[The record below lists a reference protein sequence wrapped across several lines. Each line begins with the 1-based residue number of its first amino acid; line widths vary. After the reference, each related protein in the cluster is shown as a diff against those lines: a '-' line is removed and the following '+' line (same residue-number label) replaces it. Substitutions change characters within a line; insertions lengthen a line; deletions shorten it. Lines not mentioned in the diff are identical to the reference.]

1 MVDNDEQELS
11 SIQEDNNNTNKT
23 FQNDINEFNE
33 QIPTYSTITG
43 KTITLTAG
51 PTVENLSHSIDNKSF
66 FPKIPYPYGD
76 EVPFLKLKNE
86 DYYTSGKEIQFYE
99 IIEEDIFSRCNNCRN
114 NNNEFFCKNCKIN
127 LCHECLK
134 NCQNHQGMLINL
146 DAEKEDFKKNKIIL
160 EKLFFSTFY
169 LPKKIEKNPNV
180 KNPPTYDVVIEDDE
194 KNAENKNM
202 SKIPLPDT
210 NDFKFIRIIK
220 EKNYNNYFHYQNIKN
235 CINYI
240 SNRYE
245 NVFEKPSLK
254 IEYNIDNLKKN
265 GIKDIRI
272 FGKDFAKKYK
282 EKISLIINNEK
293 SELLEIIKLDDDYL
307 EVILVQNSTHKNE
320 DYITDMSCMFSGC
333 EASKIMI
340 DEVKNRKLLDLGKV
354 TDISSIFKGCTNLE
368 SIDLKYFEKIYN
380 VNKMNSLFYRCK
392 NLVNISNLE
401 SLKTKDVTKMDRMFC
416 ECEKLKD
423 LNGIQFFNTE
433 KVKSFF
439 EIFLGCTSL
448 KALPDISQWNMEK
461 ANDLS
466 SMFKDCANL
475 TSLPDISNWN
485 LKKVEKMNKMFSGCN
500 KL

>member
-1 MVDNDEQELS
+1 MFVTDCGMVMADNDEQDWS

-51 PTVENLSHSIDNKSF
+51 PTVENLSHSMDNKS
-66 FPKIPYPYGD
+66 PIPYPYGD
-76 EVPFLKLKNE
+76 EVPYLKLKNE

-114 NNNEFFCKNCKIN
+114 NNNEFFCKDCKKN
-127 LCHECLK
+127 LCHECLN

-146 DAEKEDFKKNKIIL
+146 DAEKEDFEKNKKIL

-169 LPKKIEKNPNV
+169 LQKKIEKNPNV

-220 EKNYNNYFHYQNIKN
+220 EKSYNNYFHYQNIKN

-240 SNRYE
+240 RHRYE

-254 IEYNIDNLKKN
+254 IEYNIDKLKKN

-272 FGKDFAKKYK
+272 LGPDFAKKHE

-293 SELLEIIKLDDDYL
+293 SELREIIKLDDDYL

-354 TDISSIFKGCTNLE
+354 TDISSIFKGCSNLE

-380 VNKMNSLFYRCK
+380 VKKMNSLFNGCSS
-392 NLVNISNLE
+392 LVNISNIR

-416 ECEKLKD
+416 ECNNLKD
-423 LNGIQFFNTE
+423 FNDIQFFITE
-433 KVKSFF
+433 KVESF
-439 EIFLGCTSL
+439 
-448 KALPDISQWNMEK
+448 
-461 ANDLS
+461 
-466 SMFKDCANL
+466 
-475 TSLPDISNWN
+475 
-485 LKKVEKMNKMFSGCN
+485 
-500 KL
+500 

>member
-33 QIPTYSTITG
+33 QIPTYSTITVN
-43 KTITLTAG
+43 TITLTKG
-51 PTVENLSHSIDNKSF
+51 PTVENLSHSMDNKS
-66 FPKIPYPYGD
+66 PIPYPYGD
-76 EVPFLKLKNE
+76 EVPYLKLRNE
-86 DYYTSGKEIQFYE
+86 DYYTSGKEIQFYADV
-99 IIEEDIFSRCNNCRN
+99 EEDIFSRCNKCRN
-114 NNNEFFCKNCKIN
+114 NNNEFFCKDCKIN
-127 LCHECLK
+127 LCHECLN

-180 KNPPTYDVVIEDDE
+180 KNPPTYNVVIEDDE

-272 FGKDFAKKYK
+272 FGSDFAKKYK
-282 EKISLIINNEK
+282 EKISLIINNNEK
-293 SELLEIIKLDDDYL
+293 SELRETTKLDDDYL

-320 DYITDMSCMFSGC
+320 DYITDMSCMFS
-333 EASKIMI
+333 
-340 DEVKNRKLLDLGKV
+340 
-354 TDISSIFKGCTNLE
+354 
-368 SIDLKYFEKIYN
+368 
-380 VNKMNSLFYRCK
+380 
-392 NLVNISNLE
+392 
-401 SLKTKDVTKMDRMFC
+401 
-416 ECEKLKD
+416 
-423 LNGIQFFNTE
+423 
-433 KVKSFF
+433 
-439 EIFLGCTSL
+439 
-448 KALPDISQWNMEK
+448 
-461 ANDLS
+461 
-466 SMFKDCANL
+466 
-475 TSLPDISNWN
+475 
-485 LKKVEKMNKMFSGCN
+485 
-500 KL
+500 